1 MKLLNLA
8 ATTSLA
14 ALVMTLGVDQLKADH
29 DWPGFQR
36 GIQNAQPQ
44 RNTTQGNWWQRQER
58 AQPAQRQG
66 AWPQPRTNNFFGW
79 SQPQPEL
86 PRSQN
91 IEPEAP
97 PAKAPVIYTYRAD
110 PLVDLADADLTRADS
125 QSMRWRPAR
134 GQAEAVFEA
143 LKTGSSGVR
152 VTEQQRDDIIAFY
165 RQRDFAPVWTSE
177 RGQTPRAADLL
188 DELSQADKHG
198 LAPEDYV
205 PRDTLAGDVQRL
217 TRLELAL
224 TAAGLRYAMHASG
237 GRIIPDRLSA
247 YHDLTPPTVDGKEAL
262 RRLADEANPGAYLA
276 SLHPVHP
283 AYEAMRREL
292 ADLRSRDDRHE
303 VPIADGPMV
312 KPGESDPRIPLIRE
326 RLAKLGHLAL
336 PDRVDGRADEV
347 VASPIGYNEADSP
360 VFGSPDGEVTIE
372 VVMQDAGEPQDF
384 EPRSFEPQN
393 FAPQN
398 FAPQDF
404 EPQVSVPELP
414 EPRLSEPR
422 TSEPARLSRSE
433 AYDAETVAALKAFQ
447 AASGLT
453 VDGII
458 GQNTIAAFNSGNTE
472 TRIQRLVH
480 SMERLRWMPRDFGA
494 RHVLVNAAGFQT
506 WVIDDGETIWSSKVI
521 VGKPQNQ
528 TVFFSDQMDH
538 VVFNPYWGVPGSII
552 VNEMVR
558 DSGGDPSWFDRE
570 GYEVTDLNGQVI
582 SPYSVDW
589 HNLDPKRLPFGV
601 RQPPGPKNA
610 LGEIKFMFPNKHS
623 IYMHDTPSKP
633 LFNRDSRAF
642 SFGCVRVEDPWG
654 FAEVLLGWERER
666 VASTR
671 ATTRNHTV
679 SLERKIPVHIAYF
692 TAWPDENGNIR
703 YHEDVYGRDRLLEQA
718 VGKLTVAMR

>member
-8 ATTSLA
+8 ATSSLA
-14 ALVMTLGVDQLKADH
+14 VLVLTLGVDQLKADH
-29 DWPGFQR
+29 EGWSGNQR
-36 GIQNAQPQ
+36 GLGSTRSHQNNQ
-44 RNTTQGNWWQRQER
+44 QGNWWQRQP
-58 AQPAQRQG
+58 AQPPQSQ
-66 AWPQPRTNNFFGW
+66 AWPQPRTNNSFGW
-79 SQPQPEL
+79 FQPQPQPEV

-110 PLVDLADADLTRADS
+110 PLVELADANLTRAGS
-125 QSMRWRPAR
+125 QAMRWSQAR
-134 GQAEAVFEA
+134 GQSQAVFEA

-152 VTEQQRDDIIAFY
+152 VTERQRDDIIAFY
-165 RQRDFAPVWTSE
+165 RERDFAPVWTSE

-188 DELSQADKHG
+188 DVLAEADRHG
-198 LAPEDYV
+198 LSPEDYL
-205 PRDTLAGDVQRL
+205 PSGSLSGDTQQL

-247 YHDLTPPTVDGKEAL
+247 YHDLTPPTVDGREAL
-262 RRLADEANPGAYLA
+262 ARLADEGSPGAYLA

-283 AYEAMRREL
+283 AYEALRREL
-292 ADLRSRDDRHE
+292 VDLRSRNDRDE
-303 VPIADGPMV
+303 VPIAEGRVV
-312 KPGESDPRIPLIRE
+312 KPGESDPRIPAIRE
-326 RLAKLGHLAL
+326 RLAKLGHLAS
-336 PDRVDGRADEV
+336 PDRVDDRADEV
-347 VASPIGYNEADSP
+347 VASPIGYNEAERP
-360 VFGSPDGEVTIE
+360 VFGSPDGTVTVE
-372 VVMQDAGEPQDF
+372 VVMQDAGEPQTF
-384 EPRSFEPQN
+384 EPRSFESQSFESQSFESQFSEPEQS
-393 FAPQN
+393 
-398 FAPQDF
+398 
-404 EPQVSVPELP
+404 EPQLA
-414 EPRLSEPR
+414 EPR
-422 TSEPARLSRSE
+422 TSEPVRLSQSE
-433 AYDAETVAALKAFQ
+433 AYDAETVQALKAFQ

-472 TRIQRLVH
+472 TRIQRLVY
-480 SMERLRWMPRDFGA
+480 SMERLRWMPRDFGP
-494 RHVLVNAAGFQT
+494 RHVLVNAASFHTQ
-506 WVIDDGETIWSSKVI
+506 VVEDGRTIWSSKVV
-521 VGKPQNQ
+521 VGKPENQ
-528 TVFFSDQMDH
+528 TVFFSDEMDH

-570 GYEVTDLNGQVI
+570 GYEVTDLNGRVI
-582 SPYSVDW
+582 SPYNIDW
-589 HNLDPKRLPFGV
+589 YNLDPKRLQFGV

-642 SFGCVRVEDPWG
+642 SHGCVRVEDPWG
-654 FAEVLLGWERER
+654 FAEILLGWDRER
-666 VASTR
+666 IASTR
-671 ATTRNHTV
+671 ASTRDHTV

-703 YHEDVYGRDRLLEQA
+703 YHEDVYGRDRLLDQA
-718 VGKLTVAMR
+718 MGKLTVAMR

>member
-1 MKLLNLA
+1 MA
-8 ATTSLA
+8 AA
-14 ALVMTLGVDQLKADH
+14 PH
-29 DWPGFQR
+29 D
-36 GIQNAQPQ
+36 
-44 RNTTQGNWWQRQER
+44 
-58 AQPAQRQG
+58 
-66 AWPQPRTNNFFGW
+66 NFFGW

-110 PLVDLADADLTRADS
+110 PLVELADADLTGPES

-134 GQAEAVFEA
+134 GQAQAVFEA

-165 RQRDFAPVWTSE
+165 RERDFAPVWTSE
-177 RGQTPRAADLL
+177 GGQTPRAADLL
-188 DELSQADKHG
+188 DELAEADKHA
-198 LAPEDYV
+198 LAPEDYLPSYTV
-205 PRDTLAGDVQRL
+205 AGDAERL

-224 TAAGLRYAMHASG
+224 TAAALRYAMHASG

-247 YHDLTPPTVDGKEAL
+247 YHDLTPPTVDGREAL
-262 RRLADEANPGAYLA
+262 ARLADEASPGAYLA

-292 ADLRSRDDRHE
+292 ADLSSRDDRDE
-303 VPIADGPMV
+303 VPIADGPAV
-312 KPGESDPRIPLIRE
+312 KPGESDPRIPAIRE

-336 PDRVDGRADEV
+336 PDRADEV
-347 VASPIGYNEADSP
+347 VASPIGYNEAESP
-360 VFGSPDGEVTIE
+360 VFGSPDGAVTIE
-372 VVMQDAGEPQDF
+372 VVMQDAGEPQDWS
-384 EPRSFEPQN
+384 PSSRSLKASSPSIPSPCSRN
-393 FAPQN
+393 R
-398 FAPQDF
+398 
-404 EPQVSVPELP
+404 SCRSCL
-414 EPRLSEPR
+414 EPR

-472 TRIQRLVH
+472 TRIQRLVY
-480 SMERLRWMPRDFGA
+480 SMERLRWLPRDFGA
-494 RHVLVNAAGFQT
+494 KHVLVNAAGFQT
-506 WVIDDGETIWSSKVI
+506 QVVEDGETIWSSKVI
-521 VGKPQNQ
+521 VGKPQHQ
-528 TVFFSDQMDH
+528 TVFFSDEMDH

-552 VNEMVR
+552 VNEFLPEVYR
-558 DSGGDPSWFDRE
+558 DPSWLDRE
-570 GYEVTDLNGQVI
+570 GYEVTDLQGRVI
-582 SPYSVDW
+582 PSYSVDW
-589 HNLDPKRLPFGV
+589 YNLDPKKLPIGV

-642 SFGCVRVEDPWG
+642 SHGCVRVEDPWG
-654 FAEVLLGWERER
+654 FAEIVLGWDRER
-666 VASTR
+666 IASTR
-671 ATTRNHTV
+671 ATTRDHTV
-679 SLERKIPVHIAYF
+679 SLDRKIPVHIAYF

-718 VGKLTVAMR
+718 MGKVTVAMR